1 MKPTSKSMAALCL
14 AVSLLLTVTVYA
26 GAPKTQGQK
35 NLESLISKNVQYP
48 QEMKEWH
55 KNAVV
60 RVAFFVDKEGKI
72 KIQDYNSSDTFFFD
86 YVKKQLEREK
96 LYNPEDLQ
104 DKLFCYEFRFES
116 VQ

>member
-1 MKPTSKSMAALCL
+1 MAALCL
-14 AVSLLLTVTVYA
+14 SVIVMLTATVYA

-35 NLESLISKNVQYP
+35 NLESLINKNVQYP
-48 QEMKEWH
+48 KEMKVWH

-60 RVAFFVDKEGKI
+60 RVAFTVDKEGKI
-72 KIQDYNSSDTFFFD
+72 NIQEYNSSDTFFFD

-116 VQ
+116 IE